1 MMDATHAQPDW
12 KKNTALF
19 LGSQTFSLFGSLL
32 VQYAILWHITLAT
45 ESGVMMM
52 ISILC
57 GFLPTF
63 ILSPFAG
70 VWADRYN
77 RKLLI
82 ALSDAGIAA
91 ATLVLILLF
100 AAGYDALWLLFA
112 ISAVRAA
119 GGSIQTPAVGA
130 LLPQL
135 VPEDRLTAVNGIY
148 GSLQSFLTLVAPIAS
163 ASLLAWASIEIIFMI
178 DIVTA
183 SVGIAILLGFVRVP
197 ERTRQAS
204 GEAEGG
210 YLGELRAGLEY
221 IGRHPF
227 LKQYLAFFALA
238 FLLTAPPA
246 YLTPLQVVRT
256 FGGEYWKLTA
266 IEIVYSAGMI
276 LGGALIAAWGGFR
289 NRTHTIVLA
298 CAACG
303 LCTVGLGVVVFSFWA
318 YLAVMGVAG
327 IATPLVYTPAQVILQ
342 EKVDDAY
349 LGRVF
354 GVFNMIAT
362 SMQPLGMFIFG
373 PAADMLPIERLLV
386 ISGALF
392 SLLAL
397 WPAGSRALREAGRPA
412 RD

>member
-1 MMDATHAQPDW
+1 MNAQTNW

-19 LGSQTFSLFGSLL
+19 LGSQTFSMFGSLL

-45 ESGVMMM
+45 ESGVMMT
-52 ISILC
+52 ISIIC

-70 VWADRYN
+70 VWADRYD

-112 ISAVRAA
+112 ISAIRAA
-119 GGSIQTPAVGA
+119 GAGVQTPAVGA

-135 VPEDRLTAVNGIY
+135 VPEDRLTAVNGIF
-148 GSLQSFLTLVAPIAS
+148 GSLQSFMTLVAPIVS

-178 DIVTA
+178 DVVTA
-183 SVGIAILLGFVRVP
+183 SAGIAILLGLVRVP
-197 ERTRQAS
+197 GRARDKS
-204 GEAEGG
+204 GKDETNG
-210 YLGELRAGLEY
+210 YLGELRAGLGY
-221 IGRHPF
+221 IRNHPF
-227 LKQYLAFFALA
+227 LKQYLSFFALA
-238 FLLTAPPA
+238 FLLMAPAA
-246 YLTPLQVVRT
+246 YLTPLQVART

-266 IEIVYSAGMI
+266 IEIVYSAGMM

-289 NRTHTIVLA
+289 NRTHTIALA
-298 CAACG
+298 CAALG
-303 LCTVGLGVVVFSFWA
+303 LSTVGLGCIVFSFWA
-318 YLAVMGVAG
+318 YLTVMGVAG
-327 IATPLVYTPAQVILQ
+327 IASPLLYTPAQVLLQ
-342 EKVDDAY
+342 EKVDDVY

-354 GVFNMIAT
+354 GVFNMIT
-362 SMQPLGMFIFG
+362 SSMMPIGMFLFG
-373 PAADMLPIERLLV
+373 PAADIVPIERLLV

-392 SLLAL
+392 SLLTL
-397 WPAGSRALREAGRPA
+397 WPAGSRALREAGRPVQE
-412 RD
+412 